1 MEQLT
6 ERIEKLKSRL
16 DDLRATEDELLPPD
30 LQRSKDI
37 ELTYSSNAIEGN
49 TLTLDETADIIEH
62 GITVGGKKIGELF
75 EAVDHYDAVRWMR
88 GVATEGKPL
97 SEDTVTELHR
107 RIVLN
112 SRKEIAGIYSQNA
125 RRIYGSDVVF
135 PNPVKIPQL
144 MGELGVHL
152 AGADPT
158 PQAAFDAHHRLVTI
172 HPFDDGNGRTTRLLM
187 NLMLLRGGYPPISIG
202 PSDRQRYLSTIRKAQ
217 VAQDQSA
224 RDFHQ
229 FMHEKLAATM
239 EEYVDDLQQGEEA
252 RRGQPDNR
260 MSPEQL
266 AIWRSQQDRD
276 I

>member
-6 ERIEKLKSRL
+6 ERIERLKSRL
-16 DDLRATEDELLPPD
+16 DDLRATKDELLPPD
-30 LQRSKDI
+30 LQRSRDI

-88 GVATEGKPL
+88 SVASDGKPL

-112 SRKEIAGIYSQNA
+112 SRKDIAGIYSQNA

-135 PNPVKIPQL
+135 PNPVEIPKL
-144 MGELGVHL
+144 MEELGEHL
-152 AGADPT
+152 SIEDST
-158 PQAAFDAHHRLVTI
+158 SHAAFDAHHRLVTI
-172 HPFDDGNGRTTRLLM
+172 HPFDDGNGRTARLLM
-187 NLMLLRGGYPPISIG
+187 NLMLLRGGYPPVSVG
-202 PSDRQRYLSTIRKAQ
+202 PSDRQRYLATIRKAQ
-217 VAQDQSA
+217 VAQDPSA
-224 RDFHQ
+224 PDFQ
-229 FMHEKLAATM
+229 RFMHEMLVATM
-239 EEYVDDLQQGEEA
+239 EEYVHDLQRGEEA
-252 RRGQPDNR
+252 RRQQPGNR

-266 AIWRSQQDRD
+266 AVWRSQQGRN